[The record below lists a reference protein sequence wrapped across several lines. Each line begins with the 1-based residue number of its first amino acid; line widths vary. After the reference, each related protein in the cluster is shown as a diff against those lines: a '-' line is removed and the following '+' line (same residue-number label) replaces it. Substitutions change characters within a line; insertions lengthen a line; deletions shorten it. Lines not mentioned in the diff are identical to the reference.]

1 MLKQIN
7 KRLTRIVYPD
17 MHRYNELKQILC
29 EFAEQRGLTKDTDT
43 ETEFKATWEYHNT
56 PFATI
61 NLKYT
66 GENPTFS
73 FEPYG
78 YLTRHGFRGKLT
90 ELSRDST
97 DVIVY
102 SNAEDPNEYFVP
114 LQKTM

>member
-1 MLKQIN
+1 MLRQIN
-7 KRLTRIVYPD
+7 KRLTRIVYPN

-90 ELSRDST
+90 ELSR
-97 DVIVY
+97 V
-102 SNAEDPNEYFVP
+102 
-114 LQKTM
+114 